1 MELQIR
7 RAVQTDIPALQSLLL
22 QVERIHCDGRPDIFR
37 DGGVKFTNE
46 QLKELLS
53 DESRPVFCAVADGRV
68 VGYVFCIIGEI
79 SGDPMLRDAKTL
91 HLEDVCVDESCR
103 GSGVGGEL
111 MEFVKSY
118 ARDNGFTRIDLD
130 VWEFND
136 RAREFYI
143 KHGFGV
149 QKRRMDL
156 VL

>member
-1 MELQIR
+1 MSTLIR
-7 RAVQTDIPALQSLLL
+7 RAAKDDIDAIQSLLL
-22 QVERIHCDGRPDIFR
+22 QVERIHYDGRPDIFR
-37 DGGVKFTNE
+37 EGGVKFTTD
-46 QLKELLS
+46 ELEKLMR
-53 DESRPVFCAVADGRV
+53 DESRPIFCAVVDGRV

-103 GSGVGGEL
+103 GTGVGGEL
-111 MEFVKSY
+111 MEFIKSY
-118 ARDNGFTRIDLD
+118 AKENGFTRIDLD

>member
-1 MELQIR
+1 MSTLIR
-7 RAVQTDIPALQSLLL
+7 QAGKNDIDAIQSLLM
-22 QVERIHCDGRPDIFR
+22 QVERIHYNGRPDIFR
-37 DGGVKFTNE
+37 EGGVKFTE
-46 QLKELLS
+46 DELKTLLE
-53 DESRPVFCAVADGRV
+53 DESRPVFCAVVDGHV
-68 VGYVFCIIGEI
+68 VGYVFCIIGRI
-79 SGDPMLRDAKTL
+79 SDNPMLRDAKTL

-103 GSGVGGEL
+103 GTGVGSEL
-111 MEFVKSY
+111 IEFVKSY
-118 ARDNGFTRIDLD
+118 AKENGFTRIDLD